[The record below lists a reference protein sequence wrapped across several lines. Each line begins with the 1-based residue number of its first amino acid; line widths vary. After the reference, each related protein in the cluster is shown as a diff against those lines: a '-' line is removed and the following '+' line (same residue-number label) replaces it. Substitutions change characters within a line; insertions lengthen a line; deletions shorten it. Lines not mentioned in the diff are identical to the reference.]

1 MYVVVSSIAI
11 VIFFIT
17 YIYIYNEYNEYINIC
32 VYMFIYLY

>member
-1 MYVVVSSIAI
+1 MYVVVSSIDI

-17 YIYIYNEYNEYINIC
+17 YIYNEYNEYINIC